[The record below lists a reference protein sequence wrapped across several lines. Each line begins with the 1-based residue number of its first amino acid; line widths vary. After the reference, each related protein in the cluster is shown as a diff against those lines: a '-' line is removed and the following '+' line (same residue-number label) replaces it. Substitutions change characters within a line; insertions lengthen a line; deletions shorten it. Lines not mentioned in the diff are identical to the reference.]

1 MGFWSLIILGIA
13 ILCIFICTSKY
24 KINAFLVLIFVAFF
38 FGIMIGIPLERLIDD
53 IKKGFGDMFYKTGLI
68 YSSGIIIGVI
78 LEKTGAAYSISRF
91 IFKVT
96 GEKRIGIVAAVSG
109 YFVSVPINC
118 DSGFIILF
126 PMCKA
131 LASYAGVSLL
141 AVSIALACGLL
152 ATHTLV
158 PPTAG
163 PTSVATMLGADMGQV
178 IFLSLIIAGISIS
191 IGLFI
196 LKKTSFLTH
205 FINKEFANRDNM
217 VQQVSDLKL
226 PNPFHSFLPILY
238 PLVVICLN
246 TVANLKF
253 RPFGEG
259 KVKFA
264 ISILGDP
271 TVALLCA
278 MLLSFTLIP
287 HDKFKIALNEWID
300 DALKEAATIVLIN
313 SAAGA
318 FAEVISD
325 SPLIEQLSALKNCI
339 PIEVGLV
346 APFLVAV
353 VFKTAQGSSTV
364 AMIATAGIM
373 SPLISTFNLNPVFC
387 VLAIGA
393 GAMLF
398 SHTNDSF
405 FWVVAQF
412 TKIDVKDMLKYY
424 TISSSFIG
432 VTVFILILITQYI
445 VNILGLI

>member
-1 MGFWSLIILGIA
+1 MEVWSLIILGIS
-13 ILCIFICTSKY
+13 IFCIFICTSKY
-24 KINAFLVLIFVAFF
+24 KINAFLVLIFIALF
-38 FGIMIGIPLERLIDD
+38 FGIATGIPLDSLIED
-53 IKKGFGDMFYKTGLI
+53 IKQGFGDMFYKTGII
-68 YSSGIIIGVI
+68 YLSGIIIGVV
-78 LEKTGAAYSISRF
+78 LERTGAAYSISKF
-91 IFKVT
+91 IFKVI
-96 GEKRIGIVAAVSG
+96 GEKRIGIMAAVSG

-131 LASYAGVSLL
+131 LASYAGASLL
-141 AVSIALACGLL
+141 TVSIALAYGLL

-163 PTSVATMLGADMGQV
+163 PTSVTIMLGADMGQV
-178 IFLSLIIAGISIS
+178 IFLSLIVAGISILV
-191 IGLFI
+191 GLFI
-196 LKKTSFLTH
+196 SKKTGF
-205 FINKEFANRDNM
+205 FINFVNKESVNRNI
-217 VQQVSDLKL
+217 VRQVGDYKL
-226 PNPFHSFLPILY
+226 PSPFRSFLPILY

-253 RPFGEG
+253 QPFGQG
-259 KVKFA
+259 KVKFV

-287 HDKFKIALNEWID
+287 YNKFKIALNEWID

-325 SPLIEQLSALKNCI
+325 SPLMEQLSVLKNCL

-353 VFKTAQGSSTV
+353 IFKTAQGSSTV
-364 AMIATAGIM
+364 AMIASAGVI
-373 SPLISTFNLNPVFC
+373 SPLIPAFNLNPVLC
-387 VLAIGA
+387 VLAIGS

-412 TKIDVKDMLKYY
+412 TKMDVKEMLKYY
-424 TISSSFIG
+424 TLPTSFIG
-432 VTVFILILITQYI
+432 TTAFILILIIQ
-445 VNILGLI
+445 NIGNLFGLL

>member
-1 MGFWSLIILGIA
+1 MEVWSLIILSMS

-38 FGIMIGIPLERLIDD
+38 FGIATGIPLDSLIDD
-53 IKKGFGDMFYKTGLI
+53 IKQGFGDMFYKTGII
-68 YSSGIIIGVI
+68 YLSGIIIGVV
-78 LEKTGAAYSISRF
+78 LERTGAAYSISQF
-91 IFKVT
+91 IYKAI
-96 GEKRIGIVAAVSG
+96 GEKKVGIMAAISG

-131 LASYAGVSLL
+131 LASYAGESLL
-141 AVSIALACGLL
+141 IVSIALACGLL

-163 PTSVATMLGADMGQV
+163 PTSVAIMLGADMGQV
-178 IFLSLIIAGISIS
+178 IFLSLIIAGISIL
-191 IGLFI
+191 IGLF
-196 LKKTSFLTH
+196 LSKKTGF
-205 FINKEFANRDNM
+205 FINFVNEGVVNRNI
-217 VQQVSDLKL
+217 VQQVEDYKL

-246 TVANLKF
+246 TAANLKF
-253 RPFGEG
+253 QLFGQG

-287 HDKFKIALNEWID
+287 YNKFKVALNEWID

-325 SPLIEQLSALKNCI
+325 SPLIEQLCALKNCL
-339 PIEVGLV
+339 PIEAGLV

-353 VFKTAQGSSTV
+353 IFKTAQGSSTV
-364 AMIATAGIM
+364 AMIASAGII
-373 SPLISTFNLNPVFC
+373 SPLIPAFNLNPVLC
-387 VLAIGA
+387 VLAIGS

-412 TKIDVKDMLKYY
+412 TKMDVKEMLKYY
-424 TISSSFIG
+424 TLPTSFIG
-432 VTVFILILITQYI
+432 TTAFILVLIIQ
-445 VNILGLI
+445 NIGNTFGLL

>member
-1 MGFWSLIILGIA
+1 MEVWSLIVLSMS

-24 KINAFLVLIFVAFF
+24 KINAFLVLLFVAFF
-38 FGIMIGIPLERLIDD
+38 FGIAIGIPLDRLIDD
-53 IKKGFGDMFYKTGLI
+53 IKQGFGDMFYKTGII
-68 YSSGIIIGVI
+68 YLSGIIIGVV
-78 LEKTGAAYSISRF
+78 LERTGAAYSISRF
-91 IFKVT
+91 IFKVV
-96 GEKRIGIVAAVSG
+96 GKKRIGAMAAISG

-131 LASYAGVSLL
+131 LAAYAGASLL
-141 AVSIALACGLL
+141 TVSIALACGLL

-163 PTSVATMLGADMGQV
+163 PTSITIMLGADMGQV
-178 IFLSLIIAGISIS
+178 IFLSLVIAGISIL
-191 IGLFI
+191 IVFFI
-196 LKKTSFLTH
+196 SKKTGYFK
-205 FINKEFANRDNM
+205 NFAHKAFVNRNIM
-217 VQQVSDLKL
+217 QQADDYKL
-226 PNPFHSFLPILY
+226 PSPFHSFLPILY

-253 RPFGEG
+253 QPFGQG
-259 KVKFA
+259 KLKFA

-287 HDKFKIALNEWID
+287 YNKFKIALNEWID

-325 SPLIEQLSALKNCI
+325 SPLIKQLSALKNFL

-353 VFKTAQGSSTV
+353 IFKTAQGSSTV
-364 AMIATAGIM
+364 AMIASAGVI
-373 SPLISTFNLNPVFC
+373 SSLIPVFNLNPVLC
-387 VLAIGA
+387 VLSIGA

-412 TKIDVKDMLKYY
+412 TKMDVKDMLKYY
-424 TISSSFIG
+424 TIPTSFIG
-432 VTVFILILITQYI
+432 ATAFILVLIIQNI
-445 VNILGLI
+445 GKILGIL

>member
-1 MGFWSLIILGIA
+1 MEVWSLIMLGIS
-13 ILCIFICTSKY
+13 IFCIFICTSKY

-38 FGIMIGIPLERLIDD
+38 FGIATGIPLDSLIDD
-53 IKKGFGDMFYKTGLI
+53 IKQGFGDMFYKTGII
-68 YSSGIIIGVI
+68 YLSGIIIGVV
-78 LEKTGAAYSISRF
+78 LERTGAAYSISKF
-91 IFKVT
+91 IFKVI
-96 GEKRIGIVAAVSG
+96 GEKKIGIMAAISG

-131 LASYAGVSLL
+131 LASYTGASLL
-141 AVSIALACGLL
+141 TVSIALACGLL

-163 PTSVATMLGADMGQV
+163 PTSVTIMLGADMGQV
-178 IFLSLIIAGISIS
+178 IFLSLIVAGISILV
-191 IGLFI
+191 GLFI
-196 LKKTSFLTH
+196 SKKTGF
-205 FINKEFANRDNM
+205 FINFVNKEFVNRNIAR
-217 VQQVSDLKL
+217 QVGDYKL
-226 PNPFHSFLPILY
+226 PSPFHSFLPILY

-253 RPFGEG
+253 QPFGQG

-287 HDKFKIALNEWID
+287 YNKFKIALNEWID

-325 SPLIEQLSALKNCI
+325 SPLIEQLSALKNCL
-339 PIEVGLV
+339 PIEAGLV

-353 VFKTAQGSSTV
+353 IFKTAQGSSTV
-364 AMIATAGIM
+364 AMIASAGVIY
-373 SPLISTFNLNPVFC
+373 PLIPAFNLNPVLC
-387 VLAIGA
+387 VLAIGS

-412 TKIDVKDMLKYY
+412 TKMDLKEMLKYY
-424 TISSSFIG
+424 TIPTAFIG
-432 VTVFILILITQYI
+432 TTAFILVLIIQ
-445 VNILGLI
+445 NIGNLFGLF

>member
-1 MGFWSLIILGIA
+1 MEVWSLIILSMS

-24 KINAFLVLIFVAFF
+24 KINAFLVLLFVAFF
-38 FGIMIGIPLERLIDD
+38 FGIAIGIPLDRLIDD
-53 IKKGFGDMFYKTGLI
+53 IKQGFGDMFYKTGII
-68 YSSGIIIGVI
+68 YLSGIIIGVV
-78 LEKTGAAYSISRF
+78 LERTGAAYSISRF
-91 IFKVT
+91 IFKVV
-96 GEKRIGIVAAVSG
+96 GKKRIGIMAAISG

-131 LASYAGVSLL
+131 LASYAGASLL
-141 AVSIALACGLL
+141 TVSIALACGLL

-163 PTSVATMLGADMGQV
+163 PTSIAIMLGADMGQV
-178 IFLSLIIAGISIS
+178 IFLSLVIAGISIL
-191 IGLFI
+191 IGFFI
-196 LKKTSFLTH
+196 SKKTGYFK
-205 FINKEFANRDNM
+205 NFAHKAIVNRNIM
-217 VQQVSDLKL
+217 QQADDYKL
-226 PNPFHSFLPILY
+226 PSPFHSFLPILY
-238 PLVVICLN
+238 PLVMICLN

-253 RPFGEG
+253 QPFGQG
-259 KVKFA
+259 KLKFA

-287 HDKFKIALNEWID
+287 YNKFKIALNEWID

-325 SPLIEQLSALKNCI
+325 SPLIEQLSALKNFL
-339 PIEVGLV
+339 PIEVGLI

-353 VFKTAQGSSTV
+353 IFKTAQGSSTV
-364 AMIATAGIM
+364 AMIASAGII
-373 SPLISTFNLNPVFC
+373 SSLIPVFNLNPVLC
-387 VLAIGA
+387 VLSIGT

-412 TKIDVKDMLKYY
+412 TKMDVKDMLKYY
-424 TISSSFIG
+424 TIPTSFIG
-432 VTVFILILITQYI
+432 ATAFILVLIIQNIGKILR
-445 VNILGLI
+445 IL

>member
-1 MGFWSLIILGIA
+1 MEVWSLIILSMSIF
-13 ILCIFICTSKY
+13 CIFICTSKY
-24 KINAFLVLIFVAFF
+24 KINAFLVLLFVAFF
-38 FGIMIGIPLERLIDD
+38 FGIAIGIPLDRLIDD
-53 IKKGFGDMFYKTGLI
+53 IKQGFGDMFYKTGII
-68 YSSGIIIGVI
+68 YLSGIIIGVV
-78 LEKTGAAYSISRF
+78 LERTGAAYSISRF
-91 IFKVT
+91 VFKVV
-96 GEKRIGIVAAVSG
+96 GKKRVGIMAAISG

-131 LASYAGVSLL
+131 LASYAGASLL
-141 AVSIALACGLL
+141 TVSIALACGLL

-163 PTSVATMLGADMGQV
+163 PTSITIMLGADMGEV
-178 IFLSLIIAGISIS
+178 IFLSLVIAGISIL
-191 IGLFI
+191 IGFFI
-196 LKKTSFLTH
+196 SKKMGYFK
-205 FINKEFANRDNM
+205 NFAHKASVNRNIM
-217 VQQVSDLKL
+217 QQAGDYKL
-226 PNPFHSFLPILY
+226 PSPFHSFLPILY

-246 TVANLKF
+246 TVANFKF
-253 RPFGEG
+253 QPFGQG
-259 KVKFA
+259 KLKFA

-287 HDKFKIALNEWID
+287 YNKFKTALNEWID

-325 SPLIEQLSALKNCI
+325 SPLIEQLSALKNFL

-353 VFKTAQGSSTV
+353 IFKTAQGSSTV
-364 AMIATAGIM
+364 AMIASAGVI
-373 SPLISTFNLNPVFC
+373 SSLIPVLNLNPVLC
-387 VLAIGA
+387 VLSIGA

-412 TKIDVKDMLKYY
+412 TKMDVKDMLKYY
-424 TISSSFIG
+424 TIPTSFIG
-432 VTVFILILITQYI
+432 ATAFILVLIIQNI
-445 VNILGLI
+445 GKILGIL